1 MAENSDEGF
10 CGSLSNLLGFCGG
23 QCFIV
28 EIPFR
33 FADIVFEFISFV
45 PVHAPDNVSLVFAR
59 LFP

>member
-1 MAENSDEGF
+1 MKDF
-10 CGSLSNLLGFCGG
+10 VDHFPHLLGFCGG

-45 PVHAPDNVSLVFAR
+45 PVHAPDSVTLVFAR